1 MDFEAREATVF
12 QRNEITEHYIYKNF
26 VGRISGVKNRRII
39 SQIADDEMRHYTIWK
54 SYTQKDV
61 NPDRLKIWFYNFVS
75 TLFGV
80 FFGIKLMEKSE
91 KAVHDQYSRIPGS
104 YKEINGIIRDE
115 EEHEQALTTL
125 IDEDLLK
132 STAHLVLGFNN
143 SLIEITGILSG
154 LTFALQKTSLVAI
167 TALVAG
173 IAATLSMTVSRYL
186 SAKSEYSGKNP
197 LVTALSTGVSYIIIV
212 VLLVLPYLLFTNLYL
227 CLGISL
233 VSAFCVMSLF
243 SYYIAVCRN
252 MVFKSRFLEVV
263 SLSLAVA
270 ILSALA
276 GYGLNFLYVNFM

>member
-75 TLFGV
+75 SLFGV

-91 KAVHDQYSRIPGS
+91 KAVHALYSRIPGS

-115 EEHEQALTTL
+115 EEHEQALTSL

-143 SLIEITGILSG
+143 ALIEIAGILAG
-154 LTFALQKTSLVAI
+154 LTFALQKTNLVAI

-186 SAKSEYSGKNP
+186 AVKSDYSGKNP
-197 LVTALSTGVSYIIIV
+197 FMTALSTGIAYIIVV
-212 VLLVLPYLLFTNLYL
+212 VLLVFPYLLFSNIYL

-233 VSAFCVMSLF
+233 VSAFCVMGLF
-243 SYYIAVCRN
+243 SYYISVCRDIL
-252 MVFKSRFLEVV
+252 FKSRLLEVV
-263 SLSLAVA
+263 SLSIAVA
-270 ILSALA
+270 AMSALA
-276 GYGLNFLYVNFM
+276 GYGLHFLYVNYM